1 MRRRKW
7 ILDHELAADVK
18 GQPYHFG
25 LLTLTESLTK
35 SLAGLSDLARAYAT
49 DLTVQAVIKV
59 QRRRCVSLQET
70 HKERSLSRIAVPDEM
85 HQFMGASRYRFK
97 VSLRYNE
104 RVAARIIIWFQ
115 LRV

>member
-35 SLAGLSDLARAYAT
+35 CLAGLPDLVCTYTT
-49 DLTVQAVIKV
+49 DLTVQAVIEV
-59 QRRRCVSLQET
+59 QGRSCISLQET
-70 HKERSLSRIAVPDEM
+70 HKERSLSGITVPDEM
-85 HQFMGASRYRFK
+85 HQFMGTSRYRFK
-97 VSLRYNE
+97 VTLRHNE
-104 RVAARIIIWFQ
+104 RVTARIIVLF
-115 LRV
+115 